1 MRARPVLRPARSR
14 RRAGSG
20 FTLIEVT
27 LATVLMGLI
36 FAGTIDLFLTAT
48 KMTGKV
54 NAMTASSQDSA
65 NAVQRI
71 IEKTREAQAVYLP
84 DDSGFVP
91 LTSYSNVS
99 TYYKNTAS
107 GSTIDT
113 ALEVSLPAAQTPNVL
128 GTGGASIPVSAY
140 DRTGASGYVLYYRG
154 NADGSPNPSSGQ
166 YLCEYWSTLN
176 VIKIR
181 CKTLDT
187 LAWNA
192 VQFVQPVG
200 SPNEIEIKII
210 CASYDIINGQA
221 TNEETDGS
229 HTSTLTGK
237 CVLMRDAGTNNSPS
251 ADATSITHPFQH
263 S

>member
-1 MRARPVLRPARSR
+1 MRARPLLRPARPR
-14 RRAGSG
+14 RGARSG

-27 LATVLMGLI
+27 LATVLLGLI
-36 FAGTIDLFLTAT
+36 FAGAVDLFLTAT
-48 KMTGKV
+48 KLTGKV
-54 NAMTASSQDSA
+54 NALVSSSQDSA

-71 IEKTREAQAVYLP
+71 IEKTREAQAVRLP
-84 DDSGFVP
+84 DDAGFVP
-91 LTSYSNVS
+91 LPNYAGDA
-99 TYYKNTAS
+99 YYQNTVN
-107 GSTIDT
+107 GVTINT
-113 ALEVSLPAAQTPNVL
+113 ALEVSLPAAQAPNVIDSS
-128 GTGGASIPVSAY
+128 GTNHAVAAY
-140 DRTGASGYVLYYRG
+140 DRSGANGYILYYRG
-154 NADGSPNPSSGQ
+154 NADGSPNPSAGQ
-166 YLCEYWSTLN
+166 YLCEYRSASATPT
-176 VIKIR
+176 IR

-187 LAWNA
+187 QAWNA

-200 SPNEIEIKII
+200 SPNQIEIKIV
-210 CASYDIINGQA
+210 CASYDIINGRA